1 MPNVKCWTKHFW
13 FFCLGLEILLLS
25 LFLMEL
31 LIVCRS
37 MTEQRLAEVCV
48 PCGCR
53 ISHRAALLGL
63 LMTVFRHMVCSG
75 FGEQQSPW
83 NELLTGTGTSCVC

>member
-1 MPNVKCWTKHFW
+1 MPNVKCWTKHYW
-13 FFCLGLEILLLS
+13 FFCLGLEIPLLTL

-31 LIVCRS
+31 LIICWS
-37 MTEQRLAEVCV
+37 MTEQRLAEVCM

-63 LMTVFRHMVCSG
+63 LVTVFRHMVCSG
-75 FGEQQSPW
+75 FSEQHFP
-83 NELLTGTGTSCVC
+83 